1 MEMCWKTEM
10 TNVKVQV
17 CCGTKYV
24 IKRNVLKEQDMCWKT
39 MTNVKVQVCY
49 GTEIYVMKEM

>member
-1 MEMCWKTEM
+1 M
-10 TNVKVQV
+10 TNVRVQV

-24 IKRNVLKEQDMCWKT
+24 IKRNVLKEQEMCWKT